1 MPALP
6 PSTFRTASPG
16 ETRALAERIAATLP
30 DGAVILLEGELGAGK
45 TCFAQGLARACGV
58 RRPVTSPTFTLVNE
72 YPGTVRPFAHMDL
85 YRLASEDE
93 AATLGLDDYLLRYP
107 GLVAIEWPE
116 RAPSFL
122 PPDAWRVTLSP
133 APDPSNP
140 DARLVTLL
148 PPAPTPVP

>member
-1 MPALP
+1 MPAR
-6 PSTFRTASPG
+6 TCRTATAE
-16 ETRALAERIAATLP
+16 ETRDLAAGFAATLP
-30 DGAVILLEGELGAGK
+30 PGTVILLEGELGAGK

-93 AATLGLDDYLLRYP
+93 ASTLGLDDYFDRYP
-107 GLVAIEWPE
+107 GLVAIEWPG

-122 PPDAWRVTLSP
+122 PAAAWRVTL
-133 APDPSNP
+133 AHDPDPSHP

-148 PPAPTPVP
+148 PPPA